1 MYSTVEYKGL
11 KSDYRCGYC
20 GSDDGKVSA
29 GMWAHTM
36 SVQDYQD
43 LIDRGWRR
51 SGMYVYKPTMNQ
63 TCCPQ
68 YTIRCHILDVKP
80 SKSSKKALKKMTRFL
95 SKGEVVKGG
104 DVEPMDSHS
113 EDIGIGHQPVACTS
127 EFNIEIEKPL
137 KIVSLEETESTEI
150 QEKPQPDATS
160 GKGEPGQKHPSVGEN
175 VSTHSFKRVPKP
187 GKGADP
193 NKPPC
198 RKTKDIRRELK
209 LKKLLQK
216 QQQKEVADVSQEPSC
231 ANPHTVPLEH
241 PVPQANQPKSL
252 EEFISESLTPGAAHQ
267 LEVRLVRSSPP
278 NSQFKATF
286 QESYQIYKRYQM
298 VIHKDPPDKAT
309 EHQVK
314 LVPVSSD
321 DPDFTESFNQSAAL
335 YTKYQMAVHQDS
347 PDECSESE
355 YTRFLCQSPLQ
366 VNREIESMLKNGII
380 EVGCSQWSSPIVM
393 VPKPDGT
400 QRLCVDYRK
409 VNAVTRTDSYPI
421 PHLEDCIEK
430 VGQSAFISNFQ
441 TWKEHLKH
449 RMEFFN
455 RLQVAGLVMN
465 LAKSEFGE
473 AQITFLEEFP
483 IPSRRREIMRSPSMN
498 EFVRTVVQMFCGVI
512 TPLMDLLKKPKKF
525 QWIADFQQAFDCLK
539 AVITNV
545 PVLENCKGLCGQI
558 ELNYLILKRNAEE

>member
-51 SGMYVYKPTMNQ
+51 SGMYVYKPAMNR

-68 YTIRCHILDVKP
+68 YTIRCHILDVKL
-80 SKSSKKALKKMTRFL
+80 SKSSKKVLKKMTRFL

-104 DVEPMDSHS
+104 SVEPMDSHS

-127 EFNIEIEKPL
+127 EFNIEIEKPV

-160 GKGEPGQKHPSVGEN
+160 GKGEPGQKHPSVEEN
-175 VSTHSFKRVPKP
+175 VSTDSFKNVPKP

-198 RKTKDIRRELK
+198 RKAKDIRREIQ
-209 LKKLLQK
+209 LKKRLEK
-216 QQQKEVADVSQEPSC
+216 QQQKKVADVSQETSC

-252 EEFISESLTPGAAHQ
+252 EEFISESLTSGAAHQ

-298 VIHKDPPDKAT
+298 AIHKDPPDKAT

-366 VNREIESMLKNGII
+366 AENPPDGPVSGYGSFHQQYWLDGKIIAVGVIDILPQCISSVYLYYDPDYAFLSLGVYSALREIAFTTQLQKT
-380 EVGCSQWSSPIVM
+380 
-393 VPKPDGT
+393 VPNLRYYYMGFYIHSCPKMKYKGQYHPSDL
-400 QRLCVDYRK
+400 LCPETYVW
-409 VNAVTRTDSYPI
+409 VP
-421 PHLEDCIEK
+421 IEK
-430 VGQSAFISNFQ
+430 CRTKLDQSKYSRLNEDSNAEDENRLRDLGKVCVLYKSTVMPYSIYQRQNKRANDEAAVRQYASLVGQICA
-441 TWKEHLKH
+441 E
-449 RMEFFN
+449 RM
-455 RLQVAGLVMN
+455 
-465 LAKSEFGE
+465 
-473 AQITFLEEFP
+473 
-483 IPSRRREIMRSPSMN
+483 
-498 EFVRTVVQMFCGVI
+498 
-512 TPLMDLLKKPKKF
+512 LLYR
-525 QWIADFQQAFDCLK
+525 
-539 AVITNV
+539 V
-545 PVLENCKGLCGQI
+545 
-558 ELNYLILKRNAEE
+558 